1 LIKIDAHHHLWK
13 YTPETHGWID
23 ESMAVLK
30 RDYMPQELGE
40 NLKYSGYTG
49 CVAVQASQTE
59 EETEFLLAHAEKY
72 PFIKGVVGWLDLRHR
87 DIDRRL
93 KHFGKFEKLK
103 GLRHVVQDEP
113 DDDFLLRDD
122 FLRGIALLSKY
133 NLTYDLLIFPR
144 HLNVAE
150 KFVSKFPTQ
159 KFVLDHIAK
168 PDIKNCAISPW
179 KEGIRKLAKHQNV
192 WCKLSGMVTEAN
204 WSGWKNDDFTPY
216 LDEVFSAFGPDRL
229 MIGSDWPVC
238 TLAGSYAKVM
248 GVVEKYLDNFDAD
261 VRQKVLGQN
270 AINFYKCK

>member
-1 LIKIDAHHHLWK
+1 MIKIDAHHHLWK

-30 RDYMPQELGE
+30 RDFLSEEIGE
-40 NLKYSGYTG
+40 NLKQSGYEG

-59 EETEFLLAHAEKY
+59 EETEFLLEQAEKY
-72 PFIKGVVGWLDLRHR
+72 PFIKGVVGWLDVRNP
-87 DIDRRL
+87 DFDRSL
-93 KHFGKFEKLK
+93 KRFGKFTKLK

-122 FLRGIALLSKY
+122 FIHGIALLSKY

-144 HLNVAE
+144 HLSVAE
-150 KFVSKFPTQ
+150 KFVSKFPNH

-168 PDIKNCAISPW
+168 PDIKNCVISPW
-179 KEGIRKLAKHQNV
+179 KDGIRKLARHQNV
-192 WCKLSGMVTEAN
+192 SCKLSGMVTEAN
-204 WSGWKNDDFTPY
+204 WLGWKNDDFIPY

-248 GVVEKYLDNFDAD
+248 AIVEKYLNTFDAE

-270 AINFYKCK
+270 AINFYGL

>member
-1 LIKIDAHHHLWK
+1 MIKIDAHHHLWK
-13 YTPETHGWID
+13 YTSETHGWID
-23 ESMAVLK
+23 EQMAMLK
-30 RDYMPQELGE
+30 RDFLPEELAE
-40 NLKYSGYTG
+40 LLKSSGYAG

-59 EETEFLLAHAEKY
+59 EETEFLLAQAEKY
-72 PFIKGVVGWLDLRHR
+72 PFIKGVVGWLDIRHP
-87 DIDRRL
+87 DFDRTL
-93 KHFGKFEKLK
+93 KRFGKYTKLK

-144 HLNVAE
+144 HLRVAE
-150 KFVSKFPTQ
+150 KFVSKFPNQ

-168 PDIKNCAISPW
+168 PDIEHQVISPW
-179 KEGIRKLAKHQNV
+179 KEDIRNLARHRNV

-204 WSGWKNDDFTPY
+204 WSDWKNDDFTPY

-238 TLAGSYAKVM
+238 SLAGSYVAVM
-248 GVVEKYLDNFDAD
+248 AVVEKYLDKFDTD
-261 VRQKVLGQN
+261 VKQKILGQN
-270 AINFYKCK
+270 AINFYGL